1 MVLSDHWF
9 LYVCFIF
16 YMQRASGEVC
26 RTQVLDYAGKRSP
39 LSPTSHLTPGVVPF
53 MQAHRGVLVSFHRC
67 LAVEF
72 K

>member
-1 MVLSDHWF
+1 
-9 LYVCFIF
+9 
-16 YMQRASGEVC
+16 MQRASRVCVCVCVC
-26 RTQVLDYAGKRSP
+26 RTQVLDCAGKLSP

-72 K
+72 KLKKKKNQNH